1 MSFEIVKEF
10 PHDLIF
16 DRSGACISLYQ
27 PTHRYRPANIQDLTR
42 YKNLC
47 QEIKKSLESNYNAKE
62 IEQLMKPLYDIAEDR
77 LFWNKTKDGLAI
89 FCNKNKCIV
98 YVLNRPL
105 TELAVV
111 SDSFHI
117 KPLIRVF
124 QSADTYYVLGFN
136 MKNFKLFRGNRY
148 VLEEIEFDE
157 EDTPI
162 SIEDVLGEGYKQ
174 ASLNFGSYGGAA
186 GGTMYHGHGGKKD
199 EIDNYVKKYFKYID
213 KLVLENFS
221 NPTQAPLVLAALD
234 ENQGMFRKITSNNHI
249 LDDGIKVDFET
260 LDIKELRDRSW
271 KIVEKSY
278 LEKTKVLVERF
289 NNLRSKDL
297 STNDLATAIK
307 EGLNGRIETLLL
319 ESDKIIPGKID
330 PKNGDIKRLEKN
342 NNTDDLLDDLAE
354 IVFSRK
360 GEVVMLPSEKMP
372 TDTGLA
378 AIYRY

>member
-174 ASLNFGSYGGAA
+174 ASLNFGSYGGAV